1 MSENYQYAE
10 CKHCGKSI
18 MEGEIHNC
26 RQMLLA
32 EIADCHATMLKLGQ
46 QIEHWKEQAA
56 IYKDQ
61 KQDAD
66 DEADRWKKTALSQG
80 EGLAKYII
88 AKDRYKDAL
97 QKIIETGEACSI
109 KYEAVHLM
117 TIAREALADRP

>member
-1 MSENYQYAE
+1 MSENYQYAD

-18 MEGEIHNC
+18 MEGEIHSC

-32 EIADCHATMLKLGQ
+32 EIADCHATMLRQAQ
-46 QIEHWKEQAA
+46 QIDHLKEQAA

-66 DEADRWKKTALSQG
+66 EEAERWKKTALAQG

-88 AKDRYKDAL
+88 DKDRYREAL
-97 QKIIETGEACSI
+97 QKIIETGNKCGI

>member
-1 MSENYQYAE
+1 MSENYQYAD

-18 MEGEIHNC
+18 MEGEIHGC

-32 EIADCHATMLKLGQ
+32 EIADCHATMLRQAQ
-46 QIEHWKEQAA
+46 QIDHWKEQAA

-66 DEADRWKKTALSQG
+66 DEACMWKKTALAQG
-80 EGLAKYII
+80 EGLARYII
-88 AKDRYKDAL
+88 DKDRYREAL
-97 QKIIETGEACSI
+97 QKIIETGDKCNI

>member
-1 MSENYQYAE
+1 
-10 CKHCGKSI
+10 
-18 MEGEIHNC
+18 MEGQIHSC

-32 EIADCHATMLKLGQ
+32 EIADCHATMLRQERKIAHLYEQGQ
-46 QIEHWKEQAA
+46 KQFNELEHWKEQAA

-66 DEADRWKKTALSQG
+66 EEAERWKNTALAQG
-80 EGLAKYII
+80 EGLAQYII
-88 AKDRYKDAL
+88 AKDRYREAL
-97 QKIIETGEACSI
+97 EKIIETGNKCSI

>member
-1 MSENYQYAE
+1 MSENYQYTD

-32 EIADCHATMLKLGQ
+32 EIADCHATMLRLGQ
-46 QIEHWKEQAA
+46 QVEHWKEQSA

-66 DEADRWKKTALSQG
+66 EEAERWKKTALARG
-80 EGLAKYII
+80 EGLAQYII
-88 AKDRYKDAL
+88 AKDRYKEAL
-97 QKIIETGEACSI
+97 EKIIETGNKCSI

-117 TIAREALADRP
+117 TIAREALAYRP

>member
-1 MSENYQYAE
+1 MSENYQYAN

-46 QIEHWKEQAA
+46 QIEHWKEQTA

-66 DEADRWKKTALSQG
+66 DEAERWKKTALSQG

-88 AKDRYKDAL
+88 AKDRYKEAL
-97 QKIIETGEACSI
+97 ESISGMRLLNERTAGEMQ
-109 KYEAVHLM
+109 E
-117 TIAREALADRP
+117 IASEALADRP

>member
-18 MEGEIHNC
+18 MEGETHNC

-32 EIADCHATMLKLGQ
+32 EIADCHATMLRQAKNMTKL
-46 QIEHWKEQAA
+46 H
-56 IYKDQ
+56 
-61 KQDAD
+61 
-66 DEADRWKKTALSQG
+66 DEVGRLRG
-80 EGLAKYII
+80 
-88 AKDRYKDAL
+88 AL
-97 QKIIETGEACSI
+97 QKVIETGEKCSV

>member
-10 CKHCGKSI
+10 CKHCGKSV

-32 EIADCHATMLKLGQ
+32 EIADCHATML
-46 QIEHWKEQAA
+46 
-56 IYKDQ
+56 
-61 KQDAD
+61 
-66 DEADRWKKTALSQG
+66 RQG
-80 EGLAKYII
+80 ERLVLLEK
-88 AKDRYKDAL
+88 AL
-97 QKIIETGEACSI
+97 RDIIETGEKCSI